1 MQCIVAQR
9 NVMQCN
15 VMSRH
20 VMHVIWCNLIWCNVS
35 IPSFLLHP
43 GTSAP
48 LPAAAAPAAAISAA
62 FGVGLCNFW
71 WTLCSW
77 YLPAVFWKNV
87 VFDRF
92 CVLFPCVDG
101 PRKLAYPDGPL
112 INWHYFWERKTTTRK
127 LTRYKMAIIWVEL
140 IQLRQDGLK
149 VDTARLIV
157 GSKVETVIWTRNV
170 WVTAAIIWANQ
181 MYGLISTLRL
191 IRNKTC
197 LKPPATS
204 SGSCSSKSMAGL

>member
-87 VFDRF
+87 VFAF
-92 CVLFPCVDG
+92 CFPT
-101 PRKLAYPDGPL
+101 LDGPL

-127 LTRYKMAIIWVEL
+127 LTHYKMAIWVEL

-157 GSKVETVIWTRNV
+157 GSKVETVILTRNV

-191 IRNKTC
+191 IRIKTC